1 MADSQYH
8 RHLLKHPVITSFLW
22 MKWQR
27 IRLKK
32 LYFFSS
38 VMVTTERLISIS
50 NRGTLKI
57 ENESDFIP
65 EGIKDSKEEL
75 E

>member
-1 MADSQYH
+1 M
-8 RHLLKHPVITSFLW
+8 I
-22 MKWQR
+22 
-27 IRLKK
+27 
-32 LYFFSS
+32 
-38 VMVTTERLISIS
+38 TTERLISIS